1 MAISLGLYFCIS
13 SCMVWLIFP
22 NRSNMSFFPLSFT
35 TFISSILMVFPV
47 TLRIAY
53 PMITVPGSTPKI
65 ILLFCGNRGY
75 FWSVI
80 RSANKSI
87 KIFFKYLL
95 GPLLFVW
102 LAWTLLKQ
110 LQAAP
115 DLDGQLKL
123 LSAGFGREGFFLL
136 VVVVLLMFFQWGIEA
151 LKWQLMLRPVVKVSL
166 FHAIQTVFS
175 GISFSL
181 VTPNRFGEFAGRI
194 LHLPAGTRLQG
205 TAYTFIGNL
214 AQLIITCLAGFIAL
228 LVYQDEVRASLDQYG
243 LVLTVELL
251 LLFTPLF
258 LLLLLFFFFGSSFIV
273 GKLLKIPFLR
283 RYEDQVQQ
291 LSSMRL
297 DGLFALVFLSAVRY
311 FIFIVQY
318 WILFQFSSIHLSF
331 ELVFGYV
338 SVMFLWLAIVPTFS
352 MLELGLRWQFA
363 LVLFSPLT
371 SQALGIAFVVTAVW
385 LVNFMLPAL
394 LGVLSVIGV
403 RADRFPKKA

>member
-1 MAISLGLYFCIS
+1 
-13 SCMVWLIFP
+13 
-22 NRSNMSFFPLSFT
+22 
-35 TFISSILMVFPV
+35 
-47 TLRIAY
+47 
-53 PMITVPGSTPKI
+53 MITVPGSTPKI

-102 LAWTLLKQ
+102 LTWTLFKQ
-110 LQAAP
+110 LQVAP
-115 DLDGQLKL
+115 DLDGQWKL
-123 LSAGFGREGFFLL
+123 LAAGFGSEGFFLL

-151 LKWQLMLRPVVKVSL
+151 LKWQLMLRPVVQVSL
-166 FHAIQTVFS
+166 FRAMQTVFS
-175 GISFSL
+175 GISFSI

-258 LLLLLFFFFGSSFIV
+258 LLLLLFFFFGSSLIAS
-273 GKLLKIPFLR
+273 KLLKIPFLR

-297 DGLFALVFLSAVRY
+297 DGLFTLVFLSAVRY
-311 FIFIVQY
+311 FIFIAQY
-318 WILFQFSSIHLSF
+318 WILFQFCSIHLSF

-363 LVLFSPLT
+363 LVLFSPLS

-394 LGVLSVIGV
+394 LGALSFMGV
-403 RADRFPKKA
+403 RADRFTKKG